1 MEKVAGTKQRNGI
14 YHFNIPI
21 PTKLQHLYP
30 SKTPEKFKSIFDGTM
45 KTTDARTAKDKVE
58 DQRAIFRQELRAVE
72 RKEEQDRIAATLD
85 PADAGL
91 LAELGGIQGLLR
103 AIKEQRTVAA
113 FTKAGIGVEF
123 RDDDHVEVEGGYDTP
138 PTRVSGGGPDLL
150 PETPGE
156 RLQRDLDRAEG
167 GARID
172 HLTAET
178 RRLKAL
184 AGALGEEV
192 PPPPEGI
199 DEGVT
204 GIRELSESFMVAH
217 NYTAQNRESVQNT
230 VRRWVELHGDLPIEK
245 WTRAHLHKFDETLR
259 GLPSSGRRDVRSLS
273 ILEAVKKG
281 RAEGLDPIGY
291 KTRKRYSD
299 HLKAMSKYAVARA
312 GLLQSDPFAGYEP
325 VGEKVKHSKAKQSD
339 VIPYT
344 PEQVG
349 MILDH
354 CAKTFDRQTM
364 DYWLPLFAAYTGAR
378 REEIG
383 QLTVN
388 DVRLVGNSYVLDITD
403 LDEAQKIKNRHSLR
417 TIPIPSPILSA
428 GFIEY
433 WQARKAAG
441 ARYLFQRTYTDN
453 LTKKKSLVEVAPDK
467 RGRFTEVYGRNFPRT
482 VREKL
487 GLTEKGMTFH
497 SMRHS
502 WTDAARRAKID
513 KETRRLIAG
522 RLDGEDVV
530 EAGYGGDDLLA
541 TKLEALEEIA
551 KHVRD

>member
-1 MEKVAGTKQRNGI
+1 
-14 YHFNIPI
+14 
-21 PTKLQHLYP
+21 
-30 SKTPEKFKSIFDGTM
+30 
-45 KTTDARTAKDKVE
+45 
-58 DQRAIFRQELRAVE
+58 
-72 RKEEQDRIAATLD
+72 
-85 PADAGL
+85 
-91 LAELGGIQGLLR
+91 
-103 AIKEQRTVAA
+103 
-113 FTKAGIGVEF
+113 
-123 RDDDHVEVEGGYDTP
+123 
-138 PTRVSGGGPDLL
+138 
-150 PETPGE
+150 
-156 RLQRDLDRAEG
+156 
-167 GARID
+167 
-172 HLTAET
+172 
-178 RRLKAL
+178 
-184 AGALGEEV
+184 
-192 PPPPEGI
+192 
-199 DEGVT
+199 
-204 GIRELSESFMVAH
+204 
-217 NYTAQNRESVQNT
+217 
-230 VRRWVELHGDLPIEK
+230 
-245 WTRAHLHKFDETLR
+245 
-259 GLPSSGRRDVRSLS
+259 
-273 ILEAVKKG
+273 
-281 RAEGLDPIGY
+281 
-291 KTRKRYSD
+291 
-299 HLKAMSKYAVARA
+299 MSKYAVARA